1 MLYAQPPAAM
11 TENPSGGL
19 NGNEPHRCIYLTLC
33 SQVGGAVWVGLGG
46 GALLEEMCHR
56 LSDFRGHIHVQCALC
71 FLFVAQDVSPQLQSP
86 DLLPADTMPP
96 LFLWDH
102 KPK

>member
-1 MLYAQPPAAM
+1 M
-11 TENPSGGL
+11 
-19 NGNEPHRCIYLTLC
+19 
-33 SQVGGAVWVGLGG
+33 SQVFEYSVPSWWCCF
-46 GALLEEMCHR
+46 EMCRRYVLVGGSVSQEVDILH
-56 LSDFRGHIHVQCALC
+56 SQDGLC